1 LDVHRFDLSQKPR
14 YGENEYDPSIALIE
28 PILAEI
34 YRTVSTSEDTLPD
47 HDPKAK
53 NAMRYPK
60 VIEEAEIDSLPRL
73 EFNTGIDTAIF
84 ISRERD
90 DARYFRH
97 GYCYMEPDHGDYH
110 WDQSNFD
117 ESHFCLEGRIKLR
130 VEDAAG
136 KQIVLEAKEGEH
148 IFLPAGYKYTLEATG
163 VKSKFFWT
171 SGPSPRVGLADA
183 KEYSEK
189 LTALRGE

>member
-1 LDVHRFDLSQKPR
+1 M
-14 YGENEYDPSIALIE
+14 SIE
-28 PILAEI
+28 K
-34 YRTVSTSEDTLPD
+34 SEEVLPD

-60 VIEEAEIDSLPRL
+60 VIDEAEIDAMPRL

-183 KEYSEK
+183 KDYSEK

>member
-1 LDVHRFDLSQKPR
+1 
-14 YGENEYDPSIALIE
+14 
-28 PILAEI
+28 
-34 YRTVSTSEDTLPD
+34 LPD

-60 VIEEAEIDSLPRL
+60 VIDEAEIDALPRL

-117 ESHFCLEGRIKLR
+117 DRTSASKGGSSCGSRTP
-130 VEDAAG
+130 
-136 KQIVLEAKEGEH
+136 
-148 IFLPAGYKYTLEATG
+148 PA
-163 VKSKFFWT
+163 
-171 SGPSPRVGLADA
+171 R
-183 KEYSEK
+183 
-189 LTALRGE
+189 

>member
-1 LDVHRFDLSQKPR
+1 M
-14 YGENEYDPSIALIE
+14 
-28 PILAEI
+28 
-34 YRTVSTSEDTLPD
+34 LPD

-53 NAMRYPK
+53 NAMRFPK
-60 VIEEAEIDSLPRL
+60 VISEPEIDAMPRL
-73 EFNTGIDTAIF
+73 EFNTGIGTAIF

-110 WDQSNFD
+110 WDQNNFD

-136 KQIVLEAKEGEH
+136 RQIVLEAKEGEH

-163 VKSKFFWT
+163 VKSRFFWT

-183 KEYSEK
+183 KDYSEK

>member
-1 LDVHRFDLSQKPR
+1 M
-14 YGENEYDPSIALIE
+14 
-28 PILAEI
+28 
-34 YRTVSTSEDTLPD
+34 PD
-47 HDPKAK
+47 QDPKAK

-60 VIEEAEIDSLPRL
+60 VIDEAEIDALPRL

-117 ESHFCLEGRIKLR
+117 ESHFCLEGRIKLIEQHGGR
-130 VEDAAG
+130 RRMRQVRHYFPGQKPYRMVYCEDPFGNIIELYSHSYELTYSAG
-136 KQIVLEAKEGEH
+136 AY
-148 IFLPAGYKYTLEATG
+148 A
-163 VKSKFFWT
+163 
-171 SGPSPRVGLADA
+171 
-183 KEYSEK
+183 
-189 LTALRGE
+189 